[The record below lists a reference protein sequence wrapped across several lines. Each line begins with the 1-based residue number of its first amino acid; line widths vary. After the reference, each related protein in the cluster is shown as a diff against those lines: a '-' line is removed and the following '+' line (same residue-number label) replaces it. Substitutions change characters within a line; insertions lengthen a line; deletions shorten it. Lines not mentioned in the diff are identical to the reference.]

1 MEREGGHVGSFFER
15 REEGERILKFEPS
28 QNSNTARSPTVPLK
42 KNACRKTGFPPYS
55 RILQHF
61 FPLETKLKCPTKD
74 DFFLTRLSLFG
85 HPLSVEETE
94 VVKAG
99 GKRGRMEEGGSRD
112 GFFRSTSSKAPLSP
126 SPPLPPPPSKVEEGS
141 RGGERWRWKEY

>member
-15 REEGERILKFEPS
+15 REEGESILKFEPS

-42 KNACRKTGFPPYS
+42 KC
-55 RILQHF
+55 LQKNRFSPLQPDTSTF
-61 FPLETKLKCPTKD
+61 FSLETKLKCPTKD

-85 HPLSVEETE
+85 HPLSVEEAE

-99 GKRGRMEEGGSRD
+99 GREKGWRRGGRGMGSSVRQVPKPPPP
-112 GFFRSTSSKAPLSP
+112 SS
-126 SPPLPPPPSKVEEGS
+126 PLPPPPSKVEEGS